1 MESVMLRLYILAFA
15 LVLLWFVPLS
25 AQFSI
30 VAPTYVPADYTARR
44 VAPESGVFT
53 MQAAEFSRL
62 AASIHADETF
72 SVADFPLQHGQTVT
86 LRLRRFDVLAAGAQ
100 VIARA
105 GEAETPIAR
114 PAAVIASG
122 EVVEIAGSFVYMA
135 MFDGYCSGYVEI
147 PSETGTVRYVVAPL
161 ELHDGKPS
169 VMITYRETPE
179 VVALYNMP
187 TGVRCGAEHLPG
199 YDAAVERVFKEQ
211 SGSKKS
217 GGKAEQ
223 VQSTERLVAQIAID
237 CDFALYQAHQSNLSR
252 AVQYV
257 LTVMGASSAVYQRDA
272 NVMFQIPYLRVWTT
286 DDPYPATDGGML
298 GQFRD
303 YWNANMK
310 HVKRTLAHVMSG
322 HGFGGVAWVGVLCA
336 DINGGFGYAADGIGN
351 NVTYPSPAYVWDV
364 DVVSHEM
371 GHNFG
376 SSHTHNCGWNPAIDS
391 CVTAE
396 GGCYAGS
403 FPRVGTI
410 MSYCH
415 LTSYGTQLLFHP
427 RCAAL
432 IRRNA
437 ENARCVFPESGIVE
451 NDVRVARLIVPE
463 EGGSYVSGK
472 PITPECLVENIG
484 TKSRTGL
491 VLTFTINNPATNA
504 ELNKQTQTLPAIAAG
519 ETLRAQFPP
528 TTLGASGVYLAQFAL
543 ENTGDTNTNNDA
555 VTRPFTVVA
564 SLPVATLSVEAPN
577 TTLTLTSGQPYT
589 ILWKSTNVQRV
600 RLEYSTNNGNSW
612 LIVNSNYPADSGKF
626 VWTVPPTP
634 TTKARVRIS
643 DFAAVSL
650 QDVSEQQFNIV
661 LPTDVQ
667 PIDIL
672 SPTLNVPNALP
683 VITPR
688 VVVQNNGSLP
698 AQSIPVR
705 LTMTEYQSR
714 AIVYNKT
721 VIIQSIAKGATAEA
735 VFPEFDVVNPGL
747 YMIIARTLLSND
759 MNISNDSLTREFT
772 ATTVDFM
779 PVLIAP
785 FNKTYSR
792 YNPVRLLWRS
802 APTATIYQ
810 VQVDTTE
817 TFETPQTFTSIDTTT
832 YTPVLL
838 ADSTYFWRVRAV
850 NDTKTGAWSVVW
862 RFTPVAWRQNPA
874 NGYFYA
880 GFDNGSW
887 DSKNEFARTLGAQ
900 LATVRSPQEDL
911 WLRSAFP
918 AVDLRIG
925 LTDRDKEGAWQWS
938 SGEPQTYYNWG
949 AGEPNNGGKS
959 EHYGMIRTDG
969 RWNDVGEGAERE
981 RTILEIPRY
990 RFDTDGQLT
999 APVLSFPA
1007 DMPQNIGLPVVLLWK
1022 DVTGAEGY
1030 YIQIAPDAGFAEPS
1044 ATFFTTRTS
1053 FVMNDSVFRRSAIY
1067 YWRVMAA
1074 NGISVSPWS
1083 AARRLPMLKWTIN
1096 PANGRQYI
1104 VTPAMSWTNAQN
1116 YARTLGGNLTT
1127 IRSKAENDWLQA
1139 TFGKQSLWIGM
1150 NDVQTEGT
1158 FRWAS
1163 GDAVT
1168 YTNWAQGEPNDYG
1181 GAEDFGQLR
1190 DDGLWNDNADAAIM
1204 PGIVELAASPSTIA
1218 PPVLLEPTPGSVGVL
1233 VPAMLRWNKVTDA
1246 TGYVVQFSAS
1256 TEFTSP
1262 LLNLPTTDTMLAV
1275 PGLPYGKQVFLR
1287 MRSAKGTTLSEW
1299 SGISE
1304 ITTAPN
1310 PKDSMMLRLDFETIR
1325 NNVVYSDCSPNTMFR
1340 ITNALP
1346 ALIRS
1351 EQHNGYD
1358 FRNDWQTLSRT
1369 GAFLLPQENFT
1380 LCFYYLAADTAVSD
1394 GSIFQA
1400 QTGTNV
1406 SLGARISLG
1415 STTNTLAVTAGGAS
1429 ATGNLRP
1436 TKGIWNFIAVTRRT
1450 DTVRWYTNASLT
1462 DVFSP
1467 LAAKPT
1473 PADYIAI
1480 GGIPQ
1485 GAVRTNGL
1493 PVQVD
1498 DIRLYSR
1505 ALSAEELAVIWGK
1518 PVSAEENYR
1527 ANRGVS
1533 VSVAP
1538 NPAAERT
1545 IIEVRGSMQFEV
1557 VITDALGRI
1566 VERGEALGGYYE
1578 WNTTGVASGLYTA
1591 VIYSGTEMISVP
1603 VGVHH

>member
-1 MESVMLRLYILAFA
+1 MLKSYILILA
-15 LVLLWFVPLS
+15 LSLLCYVPLS

-30 VAPTYVPADYTARR
+30 ISPASVPPDYTAQR
-44 VAPESGVFT
+44 VAPESGVFS

-62 AASIHADETF
+62 VTSTHADKTF
-72 SVADFPLQHGQTVT
+72 TIEDFPLQHGQTVT

-105 GEAETPIAR
+105 GETETPISR

-122 EVVEIAGSFVYMA
+122 DVAEIAGSFVYMA
-135 MFDGYCSGYVEI
+135 MFEGYCSGYVEI
-147 PSETGTVRYVVAPL
+147 PSETGSIRYVVAPL

-179 VVALYNMP
+179 VVARYNMP
-187 TGVRCGAEHLPG
+187 TGERCGAEHLPD
-199 YDAAVERVFKEQ
+199 YDAAVERVFNEQ
-211 SGSKKS
+211 SGGNKKS
-217 GGKAEQ
+217 GGKAER
-223 VQSTERLVAQIAID
+223 VQSTKRLVAQIAID
-237 CDFALYQAHQSNLSR
+237 CDFALYQAHQSNVSR

-303 YWNANMK
+303 YWNANMQ

-336 DINGGFGYAADGIGN
+336 NINGGFGYAADGIGN

-376 SSHTHNCGWNPAIDS
+376 SSHTHNCGWNPPIDS
-391 CVTAE
+391 CVTSE

-437 ENARCVFPESGIVE
+437 ENAACVFPESGIVE
-451 NDVRVARLIVPE
+451 NDVRVARLVVPE

-472 PITPECLVENIG
+472 TIMPECLVENIG
-484 TKSRTGL
+484 TKPRTGL
-491 VLTFTINNPATNA
+491 VLTFSIHNPTTNA

-528 TTLGASGVYLAQFAL
+528 TALGTSGVYLAKFAL
-543 ENTGDTNTNNDA
+543 ENTSDTNTNNDA
-555 VTRPFTVVA
+555 VTRPFTVQA
-564 SLPVATLSVEAPN
+564 SLPVASVSVEAPN
-577 TTLTLTSGQPYT
+577 TTLTLTSEQSYT

-600 RLEYSTNNGNSW
+600 RLEYSTDNGNSW

-634 TTKARVRIS
+634 TTKGRVRIA
-643 DFAAVSL
+643 DFANIAL
-650 QDVSEQQFNIV
+650 QDISDQQFTIV

-667 PIDIL
+667 PIDIISPAL
-672 SPTLNVPNALP
+672 SAPNTQP
-683 VITPR
+683 VIAPR
-688 VVVQNNGSLP
+688 VVIRNNGSLS

-714 AIVYNKT
+714 AIVYNRT
-721 VIIQSIAKGATAEA
+721 VTTPSIAKGSTAEVA
-735 VFPEFDVVNPGL
+735 FPEFDVVNPGL
-747 YMIIARTLLSND
+747 YMITVRTLLSND
-759 MNISNDSLTREFT
+759 MNVSNDSLTREFT
-772 ATTVDFM
+772 ATAIDFM
-779 PVLIAP
+779 PILISP

-792 YNPVRLLWRS
+792 YNPAKLSWRS
-802 APTATIYQ
+802 AATATIYQ
-810 VQVDTTE
+810 IQLDTTE

-832 YTPVLL
+832 FTPILL
-838 ADSTYFWRVRAV
+838 VDSIYYWRVRAV

-862 RFTPVAWRQNPA
+862 RFTPVGWRQNPA
-874 NGYFYA
+874 NGYYYA

-887 DSKNEFARTLGAQ
+887 NSKNEFARSLGAQ
-900 LATVRSPQEDL
+900 LATIRSLQENL

-918 AVDLRIG
+918 AGDLRIG
-925 LTDRDKEGAWQWS
+925 LTDRDKEGSWQWS

-949 AGEPNNGGKS
+949 AGEPNNAGKT
-959 EHYGMIRTDG
+959 ENYGMIRTDG
-969 RWNDVGEGAERE
+969 RWNDVSEGVEKE

-990 RFDTDGQLT
+990 RFDSDGQLT
-999 APVLSFPA
+999 APALSFPA
-1007 DMPQNIGLPVVLLWK
+1007 DMPQNIGLPVLLLWK
-1022 DVTGAEGY
+1022 DVVGAEGY
-1030 YIQIAPDAGFAEPS
+1030 YVQVAPDAGFSEPS
-1044 ATFFTTRTS
+1044 ATFFTTRPS
-1053 FVMNDSVFRRSAIY
+1053 FVMHDSVFSRSAIY

-1074 NGISVSPWS
+1074 NGTSVSQWS
-1083 AARRLPMLKWTIN
+1083 AARRLPMLKWTTN

-1104 VTPAMSWTNAQN
+1104 ITPAMNWTDAQS

-1127 IRSKAENDWLQA
+1127 IRSKAENDWLQT
-1139 TFGKQSLWIGM
+1139 TFGKQSLWIGI

-1163 GDAVT
+1163 GEAVT

-1181 GAEDFGQLR
+1181 SGEDFGHLR
-1190 DDGLWNDNADAAIM
+1190 DDGQWNDNSDGAVM
-1204 PGIVELAASPSTIA
+1204 PGIVELATQPSTLT
-1218 PPVLLEPTPGSVGVL
+1218 PPVLLEPTLGSIGVP
-1233 VPAMLRWNKVTDA
+1233 VPAILRWNKVLDA
-1246 TGYVVQFSAS
+1246 TGYVVQFSTS
-1256 TEFTSP
+1256 TDFSSP
-1262 LLNLPTTDTMLAV
+1262 LLNLPTTDTILTAS
-1275 PGLPYGKQVFLR
+1275 GLPYGKQVFLR
-1287 MRSAKGTTLSEW
+1287 TRSAKGATLSDW

-1310 PKDSMMLRLDFETIR
+1310 PKDSMILRLDFETIR
-1325 NNVVYSDCSPNTMFR
+1325 NNVVYSDCSPNTIFR

-1346 ALIRS
+1346 ALINS

-1358 FRNDWQTLSRT
+1358 FRSDWQTLSRV
-1369 GAFLLPQENFT
+1369 GAFALPQENFT
-1380 LCFYYLAADTAVSD
+1380 LCFYYLGADTTVND
-1394 GSIFQA
+1394 GVIFQA
-1400 QTGTNV
+1400 RTGANV
-1406 SLGARISLG
+1406 SLGARLSLG
-1415 STTNTLAVTAGGAS
+1415 STTNTLALTAGGVA
-1429 ATGNLRP
+1429 ATGNIQP
-1436 TKGIWNFIAVTRRT
+1436 TKGIWNFIAITRRA

-1462 DVFSP
+1462 DIFAP
-1467 LAAKPT
+1467 LPAKPL
-1473 PADYIAI
+1473 PADYIVI
-1480 GGIPQ
+1480 GGIPENSS
-1485 GAVRTNGL
+1485 RTNGL
-1493 PVQVD
+1493 PLHLD

-1505 ALSAEELAVIWGK
+1505 ALSGEELAVIWGK
-1518 PVSAEENYR
+1518 PVSVEEDYR
-1527 ANRGVS
+1527 TNNGIS

-1538 NPAAERT
+1538 NPAADRAT
-1545 IIEVRGSMQFEV
+1545 IKVHGSMKLDI
-1557 VITDALGRI
+1557 VITDALGRM
-1566 VERGEALGGYYE
+1566 VECGKASGGYYE
-1578 WNTTGVASGLYTA
+1578 WNTEGVASGLYTA
-1591 VIYSGTEMISVP
+1591 IIRFGTQMISVP
-1603 VGVHH
+1603 VSVHH